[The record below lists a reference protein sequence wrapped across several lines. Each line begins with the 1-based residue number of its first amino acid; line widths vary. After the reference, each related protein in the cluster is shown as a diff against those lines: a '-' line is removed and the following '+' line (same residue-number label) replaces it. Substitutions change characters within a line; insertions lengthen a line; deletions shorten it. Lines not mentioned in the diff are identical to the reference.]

1 MADNQLS
8 GKLETAIQSLDN
20 LTKVYHAFVNAKPV
34 PGSPAVTPG
43 HRYDSDLVPTSA
55 LDARQAAMQ
64 QHYAGIS
71 ENIAGLIENIL
82 ALKAAVKDVFL
93 ATTSTTKTTTSS
105 NDTAFVM
112 SRRAYV
118 RRMLN
123 VRRSTR
129 LFQVLKRQNPLHQF
143 PRIKSVTSWRGQKSV
158 VSVVSCHF
166 PNSITTCCG
175 LVGRVAN
182 KSATSPW
189 QVGNFPVYVE
199 VTGKR
204 V

>member
-34 PGSPAVTPG
+34 SGTPSVSPG
-43 HRYDSDLVPTSA
+43 HRYDTDLIPVRLLATRRP
-55 LDARQAAMQ
+55 AMK

-82 ALKAAVKDVFL
+82 ALKASVKDVFQ
-93 ATTSTTKTTTSS
+93 STASAP
-105 NDTAFVM
+105 NNTAFEM

-123 VRRSTR
+123 VRRSTH
-129 LFQVLKRQNPLHQF
+129 LFQVP
-143 PRIKSVTSWRGQKSV
+143 SV
-158 VSVVSCHF
+158 F
-166 PNSITTCCG
+166 
-175 LVGRVAN
+175 LY
-182 KSATSPW
+182 
-189 QVGNFPVYVE
+189 F
-199 VTGKR
+199 
-204 V
+204 

>member
-1 MADNQLS
+1 MLLCQVLYFMADNQLS

-20 LTKVYHAFVNAKPV
+20 LTKVYHAFLNAKPV

-55 LDARQAAMQ
+55 LDSRQAAMQ

-93 ATTSTTKTTTSS
+93 ATTSTTTTRSS

-118 RRMLN
+118 RRMLS
-123 VRRSTR
+123 VRRATR
-129 LFQVLKRQNPLHQF
+129 LFQVHGLSKTPEFYKFVVALPL
-143 PRIKSVTSWRGQKSV
+143 
-158 VSVVSCHF
+158 C
-166 PNSITTCCG
+166 SIP
-175 LVGRVAN
+175 
-182 KSATSPW
+182 S
-189 QVGNFPVYVE
+189 
-199 VTGKR
+199 
-204 V
+204 